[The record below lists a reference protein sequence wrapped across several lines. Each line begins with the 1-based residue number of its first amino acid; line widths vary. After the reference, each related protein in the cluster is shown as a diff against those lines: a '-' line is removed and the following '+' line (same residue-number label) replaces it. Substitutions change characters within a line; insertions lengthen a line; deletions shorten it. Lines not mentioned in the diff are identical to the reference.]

1 MKWLNGDHQKAV
13 RYTGLKNKG
22 MISMGGTDKLVFKAA
37 DALVQVK

>member
-22 MISMGGTDKLVFKAA
+22 RSAWEVQISLYLKLQMR
-37 DALVQVK
+37 LSR